1 MRIAAEMG
9 GQIGLGASNDHAS
22 RIPRA
27 ERHLKWLFWA
37 CAAGLAPWGV
47 YLYLSQVPRAP
58 AHQTHLLAVGLIL
71 AIIAGILLTAWTYS
85 RGLPLSVTAA
95 SFAATAAF
103 IAAWF
108 RTVTQVGGSNWAES
122 IPTFLAVVVAVVV
135 LCVIVIKGDLSASA
149 HVRWLPIALTIAALL
164 LVPSL
169 VIVLAV
175 VPAAQ
180 TAHHLKVAWTGLDV
194 FEILAL
200 ASTGFALQHRPAIAV
215 IPATITGTLLLCDA
229 WLNIIPTTGA
239 ARSEA
244 IALAFLE
251 LPLAALSFWV
261 AAHGELSRRS
271 RARVRDSELM

>member
-1 MRIAAEMG
+1 MRIAPEMG
-9 GQIGLGASNDHAS
+9 GQIGPGASDDHAG
-22 RIPRA
+22 RIRWA

-37 CAAGLAPWGV
+37 CAAGLAPWVV

-58 AHQTHLLAVGLIL
+58 AHQIRLLAVGLIL
-71 AIIAGILLTAWTYS
+71 AMIAGILLTAWTYS
-85 RGLPLSVTAA
+85 RGLPLSVMAA

-103 IAAWF
+103 ITAWF
-108 RTVTQVGGSNWAES
+108 RTLTQAGGSNLAES
-122 IPTFLAVVVAVVV
+122 IPMFLAVVVAIVV
-135 LCVIVIKGDLSASA
+135 LCVMVIKSDLSASA
-149 HVRWLPIALTIAALL
+149 HARWLPIALTIAALI

-175 VPAAQ
+175 VPTAQ

-194 FEILAL
+194 FEVLAL
-200 ASTGFALQHRPAIAV
+200 ASTGFALQRRPAIAV
-215 IPATITGTLLLCDA
+215 IPATITGALLLCDA

-239 ARSEA
+239 ARFEA

-271 RARVRDSELM
+271 RARVRDSELV

>member
-1 MRIAAEMG
+1 
-9 GQIGLGASNDHAS
+9 
-22 RIPRA
+22 
-27 ERHLKWLFWA
+27 
-37 CAAGLAPWGV
+37 
-47 YLYLSQVPRAP
+47 
-58 AHQTHLLAVGLIL
+58 
-71 AIIAGILLTAWTYS
+71 
-85 RGLPLSVTAA
+85 
-95 SFAATAAF
+95 
-103 IAAWF
+103 
-108 RTVTQVGGSNWAES
+108 
-122 IPTFLAVVVAVVV
+122 
-135 LCVIVIKGDLSASA
+135 
-149 HVRWLPIALTIAALL
+149 
-164 LVPSL
+164 
-169 VIVLAV
+169 
-175 VPAAQ
+175 
-180 TAHHLKVAWTGLDV
+180 V

>member
-1 MRIAAEMG
+1 MG
-9 GQIGLGASNDHAS
+9 RQIEPGASNDHTG
-22 RIPRA
+22 RIPWA

-37 CAAGLAPWGV
+37 CAAGLAPWVV
-47 YLYLSQVPRAP
+47 YLYLSQVPRAT
-58 AHQTHLLAVGLIL
+58 AHQIHLLAVGLIL
-71 AIIAGILLTAWTYS
+71 AMIAGILLTAWTYS
-85 RGLPLSVTAA
+85 RGSPLSVMAA
-95 SFAATAAF
+95 SFAATVAF

-108 RTVTQVGGSNWAES
+108 RTVTQAGGSNWAES
-122 IPTFLAVVVAVVV
+122 IPAFLAVVVTIVV
-135 LCVIVIKGDLSASA
+135 LCVIVIKSDLSASA
-149 HVRWLPIALTIAALL
+149 HARWLPMALTIAALI

-175 VPAAQ
+175 VPTAQ
-180 TAHHLKVAWTGLDV
+180 TAHHLKAAWTGLDV

-200 ASTGFALQHRPAIAV
+200 ASTGLALHRRPAIAV

-271 RARVRDSELM
+271 RATVRDSELV